1 MGRRAG
7 DARRGCAGWAC
18 RRSATSP
25 RSTPAAVIGALG
37 RAHGRHLLDLAA
49 GRDDRPVELDREV
62 KSIGHEETFA
72 HDLHD
77 LDDVRRE
84 VVRLADAVAARLRAA
99 RHGGADVHA
108 EGPRRRRSRPPRGR
122 PRSPAPSTPPR
133 PSSPPSRPL
142 LDDVDLA
149 AGVRLLGLAAS
160 KFAAAGRAAAL
171 RRASAATPASR
182 RGPGRWSDASRAID
196 GVRRAL
202 RRRRD
207 RAGQQRGDRP
217 RRRRRVRLVRAGT
230 QQWGPD
236 HDGVRPV
243 DARSGD
249 RRDGDDGVRAL
260 RDARETWDDVE

>member
-1 MGRRAG
+1 MGVSTVG
-7 DARRGCAGWAC
+7 DLAALE
-18 RRSATSP
+18 
-25 RSTPAAVIGALG
+25 PAAVLGALG
-37 RAHGRHLLDLAA
+37 RAHGQHLLDLAA
-49 GRDDRPVELDREV
+49 GRDDRPVEVDREV

-99 RHGGADVHA
+99 GTAARTFTLKVRDAA
-108 EGPRRRRSRPPRGR
+108 RSRPPRGP
-122 PRSPAPSTPPR
+122 PRSPAPSTRRR
-133 PSSPPSRPL
+133 PSSPPSARCSTRSTS
-142 LDDVDLA
+142 A

-160 KFAAAGRAAAL
+160 KFAAPAEQL
-171 RRASAATPASR
+171 RFEVFGGEPVSAR
-182 RGPGRWSDASRAID
+182 PGRWSDASRPID

-207 RAGQQRGDRP
+207 RAGEQRGDRP

-236 HDGVRPV
+236 HDGGPPV

-249 RRDGDDGVRAL
+249 RRDGDDRARAL
-260 RDARETWDDVE
+260 RDARETCDDVE